1 MLAYASKDTRRETGV
16 RLVLSRLSQDR
27 ASFTGNNSKTD
38 MKVMILTVDAR
49 NRRVR
54 RFAARMFAQVWDIP
68 FEAHLYGNQ
77 EAGDVIVEE

>member
-1 MLAYASKDTRRETGV
+1 
-16 RLVLSRLSQDR
+16 
-27 ASFTGNNSKTD
+27 